1 VAQPGAQ
8 GLLVTLGCRA
18 HRPVVVAARALTAH
32 VILVVMAPLAGTVG
46 AVSSPLV
53 RSYEGIS
60 VTDMQEPGVEE
71 PSRGEPCMEGSSHSQ
86 RGLIGS
92 SAGWRLE

>member
-1 VAQPGAQ
+1 
-8 GLLVTLGCRA
+8 VTMGCRA
-18 HRPVVVAARALTAH
+18 HRPVAVAAWAPTTQ
-32 VILVVMAPLAGTVG
+32 VILVVMAALAGIVG

-53 RSYEGIS
+53 CSCEGIS
-60 VTDMQEPGVEE
+60 VIDMQEPGVEE
-71 PSRGEPCMEGSSHSQ
+71 PSRGEPCVEESSHSQ